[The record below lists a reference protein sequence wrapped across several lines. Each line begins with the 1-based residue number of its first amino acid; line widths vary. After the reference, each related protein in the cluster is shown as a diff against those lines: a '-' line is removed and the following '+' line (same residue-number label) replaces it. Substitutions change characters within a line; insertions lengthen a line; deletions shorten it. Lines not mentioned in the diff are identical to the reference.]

1 MIVDFR
7 FYEMIVDSEVIL
19 MESLEGLL
27 WIKNIVLSFN
37 VYLYMYENM
46 VEIDMC
52 DVLSL
57 VLVLIIGD
65 LKYWV

>member
-1 MIVDFR
+1 
-7 FYEMIVDSEVIL
+7 MIVDSEVIL

-65 LKYWV
+65 LKY